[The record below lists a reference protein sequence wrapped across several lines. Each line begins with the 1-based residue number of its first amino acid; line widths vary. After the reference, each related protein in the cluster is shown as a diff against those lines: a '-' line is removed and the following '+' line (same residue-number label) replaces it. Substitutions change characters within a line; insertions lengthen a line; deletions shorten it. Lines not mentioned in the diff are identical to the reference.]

1 MIKHGKKYKS
11 ALERADKSTVYSVS
25 DALAKVKDLA
35 YVSFDESVDVDVN
48 LGIDP
53 TKGEQAVR
61 GSVILPHGSGKRV
74 KVVVFAKGD
83 HAQAAQDAG
92 ADVVG
97 GQDLVEKI
105 SGGWLD
111 FDFAVAT
118 PDMMGLVGKLAKI
131 LGPRG
136 LLPNQKLGTVTFDV
150 ALVVAELKKGR
161 SFFKNDKGGLVHFS
175 IGKKSFDGQKLQE
188 NLHAFVKA
196 LSAAKPATS
205 KGKFIRK
212 MTLSSTM
219 GVGLQVSPEG
229 IV

>member
-1 MIKHGKKYKS
+1 MTKCGKKFKK
-11 ALERADKSTVYSVS
+11 AVELVGKNQVYS
-25 DALAKVKDLA
+25 AEQAIQKVKEAA
-35 YVSFDESVDVDVN
+35 YASFDETVDVDVN

-61 GSVILPHGSGKRV
+61 GAVVLPHGTGKRI
-74 KVVVFAKGD
+74 KVVVFARGD
-83 HAQAAQDAG
+83 HAQAAEKAG

-97 GQDLVEKI
+97 SQDLADKI
-105 SGGWLD
+105 KGGWLD

-118 PDMMGLVGKLAKI
+118 PDMMGVVGKLAKI

-136 LLPNQKLGTVTFDV
+136 LLPNQKLGTVTFDIEQ
-150 ALVVAELKKGR
+150 VVKELKSGK

-175 IGKKSFDGQKLQE
+175 IGKKSFDEQKLQD
-188 NLHAFVKA
+188 NLQVFVKA
-196 LSAAKPATS
+196 LVSSKPAAS

-212 MTLSSTM
+212 VTISSTM
-219 GVGLQVSPEG
+219 GVGLQINAEG

>member
-1 MIKHGKKYKS
+1 MTKHGKKFKS
-11 ALERADKSTVYSVS
+11 AQGGLDKSVVYSAS
-25 DALAKVKDLA
+25 DALSKVKELA
-35 YVSFDESVDVDVN
+35 YTSFDESIDVDVN

-61 GSVILPHGSGKRV
+61 GSVVLPHGSGKRI
-74 KVVVFAKGD
+74 KVVVFARGD
-83 HAQAAQDAG
+83 HAEAAQKAG

-105 SGGWLD
+105 SSGWID

-150 ALVVAELKKGR
+150 DKAVADLKAGR

-175 IGKKSFDGQKLQE
+175 IGKKSFEEQKLKD
-188 NLHAFVKA
+188 NLQAFIRA
-196 LSAAKPATS
+196 LSAARPAAT

-212 MTLSSTM
+212 VTVSSTM
-219 GVGLQVSPEG
+219 GVGIQVGPED
-229 IV
+229 VV